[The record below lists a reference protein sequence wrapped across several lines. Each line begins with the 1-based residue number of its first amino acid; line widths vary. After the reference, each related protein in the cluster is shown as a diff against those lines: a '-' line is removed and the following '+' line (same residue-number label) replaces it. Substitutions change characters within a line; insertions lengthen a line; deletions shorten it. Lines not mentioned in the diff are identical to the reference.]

1 MGALALIEAALK
13 RARGTK
19 TPQQL
24 RKQDLLEALE
34 TSEAELLG
42 RGTQAPEE
50 AAMRISG
57 SRLGEL
63 LRAENIGLRAE
74 PRLPAYSD
82 NAHFDATGGQQLPF
96 LKELWSQA
104 DPMPRG
110 GVKLQGLRMLD
121 MNEMPA
127 DARIFG
133 WDPFMDGESRARRE
147 GYGLYRNS
155 GEGLYLMEPPQLGE
169 TDMLDR
175 SMPSFAELL
184 RNSDLRRKLNMSGY
198 VPRKSELFRKPL
210 ILAKKH
216 GGSVK

>member
-34 TSEAELLG
+34 TSEEELLG
-42 RGTQAPEE
+42 RGSLTPQET
-50 AAMRISG
+50 AMRISG
-57 SRLGEL
+57 GRLGEL
-63 LRAENIGLRAE
+63 LRSENIGFRAE
-74 PRLPAYSD
+74 PNLPAYSSR
-82 NAHFDATGGQQLPF
+82 AHFDATGGQQLPF
-96 LKELWSQA
+96 LKELWSHA

-110 GVKLQGLRMLD
+110 GVKLRGLRMLD

-133 WDPFMDGESRARRE
+133 WDPFMYGEPRALRE
-147 GYGLYRNS
+147 GYGLYRNA
-155 GEGLYLMEPPQLGE
+155 GEGLYLTETPWGD